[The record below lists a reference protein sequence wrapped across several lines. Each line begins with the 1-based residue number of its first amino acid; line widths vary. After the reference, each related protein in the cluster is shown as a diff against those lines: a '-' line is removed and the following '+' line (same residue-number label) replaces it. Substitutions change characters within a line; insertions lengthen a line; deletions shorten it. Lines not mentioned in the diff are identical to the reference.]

1 MRGGVYG
8 EEERVKGYVGDEKQK
23 GDVTKLPT

>member
-8 EEERVKGYVGDEKQK
+8 EEERDNGYVGDEKEK
-23 GDVTKLPT
+23 GEVTKLPT